1 VLTPLRWF
9 VSWDTPLIVPAS
21 GKYGIWAFKF
31 AAPPCQNFRLPEPFC
46 PTPRDLAASACVCWA
61 AIVLALAASRTL
73 PVIFCNPGI
82 CNGGPDVATK
92 RPVESGVKVAIL
104 MYWTEITQMSGL
116 TSIKIQALVRDM
128 DTSMRRHKGLKR
140 TNAIEYR
147 KKIEQ
152 ENPVLYEQF
161 PSVYEM
167 HIEGNLDETFF
178 EMLKLRQKI
187 EKGEI
192 TEDDA
197 SKIVGQKLFDRY
209 VAPVVNKLPTPDK
222 PISYNEYYK
231 QFENPPSS
239 EQ

>member
-1 VLTPLRWF
+1 
-9 VSWDTPLIVPAS
+9 
-21 GKYGIWAFKF
+21 
-31 AAPPCQNFRLPEPFC
+31 
-46 PTPRDLAASACVCWA
+46 
-61 AIVLALAASRTL
+61 
-73 PVIFCNPGI
+73 
-82 CNGGPDVATK
+82 
-92 RPVESGVKVAIL
+92 
-104 MYWTEITQMSGL
+104 MSGL

-140 TNAIEYR
+140 TNGIEYR

-161 PSVYEM
+161 PTIYEM
-167 HIEGNLDETFF
+167 HIEGKLDETFF

-192 TEDDA
+192 TEDEA
-197 SKIVGQKLFDRY
+197 SKMVGQKLFDRY
-209 VAPVVNKLPTPDK
+209 VAPVVNKLPPPEK
-222 PISYNEYYK
+222 PMSYNEYYK